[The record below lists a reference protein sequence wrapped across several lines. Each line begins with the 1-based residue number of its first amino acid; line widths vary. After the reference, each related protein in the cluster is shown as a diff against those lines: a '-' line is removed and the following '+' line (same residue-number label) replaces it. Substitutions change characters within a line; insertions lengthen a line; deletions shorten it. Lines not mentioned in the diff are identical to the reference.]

1 MIKEERRKDL
11 PIIRVMTGIR
21 NMGYTLESAILDI
34 VDNSIVAGAKKVNI
48 IIQAEDKT
56 LKQSIRRIIID
67 DDGKGM
73 NLSLI
78 HI

>member
-67 DDGKGM
+67 DDGKE
-73 NLSLI
+73 
-78 HI
+78 

>member
-1 MIKEERRKDL
+1 MIKEERRK
-11 PIIRVMTGIR
+11 ICQFIRVMTGIR

-56 LKQSIRRIIID
+56 LKQSIR
-67 DDGKGM
+67 K
-73 NLSLI
+73 N
-78 HI
+78 HY

>member
-1 MIKEERRKDL
+1 
-11 PIIRVMTGIR
+11 MTGIR

-56 LKQSIRRIIID
+56 LKQSIR
-67 DDGKGM
+67 K
-73 NLSLI
+73 SLLMMMEKE
-78 HI
+78 